1 MREHGKKLLSMMLA
15 LVMVLGM
22 LPAAALAASVPASGS
37 CGAGGDE
44 DDSVTWE
51 LDTDGELTISGT
63 GAMAD
68 FSPASAPWYG
78 HRGEIESV
86 EIDDGV
92 SSIGSYAFS
101 GCEELEEV
109 EISDSVVWIGNN
121 AFDSCTSLDSITI
134 PGSVTGIGGSAFG
147 YCTDLE
153 EIEVEGGNPAY
164 TSIDG
169 VLFTR
174 DRETLVSCPAGME
187 GEYTIPA
194 GVTSIGAGAF
204 SGCDDLERI
213 TIPDS
218 VTRIGDSAFLDC
230 DSLDSVRYTG
240 SPEQWESISMGAG
253 NSCLTEADL
262 SCDLAGPE
270 SPAPPPDGPATG
282 ETNGGSSDSGDSGS
296 DIGDGTGGSGSDSG
310 DGTGDSESD
319 SDGTGTGTGADI
331 GNLTVDDIEA
341 GNDPDAEPAPVP
353 ELEISPIQGEAVK
366 DDPAVTWFERL
377 NVPEEDDALYRL
389 MSGEQ
394 GTDTE
399 TPGIFEEDQ
408 LFTLPARSAGTG
420 SGYQIN
426 EISYVDFTMLDIYAD
441 EYGGLD
447 SLAFTNG
454 KFFTIPITAGD
465 RKVDFDKLQP
475 GDIVHAESFNG
486 VYVTSRPRDEKFDS
500 VKDETCEYIAAV
512 FQAFDRD
519 HPEIF

>member
-187 GEYTIPA
+187 GEYTLPA

-270 SPAPPPDGPATG
+270 SPAPPRTAPPPEKRMAAPAAAAVTPATA
-282 ETNGGSSDSGDSGS
+282 T
-296 DIGDGTGGSGSDSG
+296 
-310 DGTGDSESD
+310 
-319 SDGTGTGTGADI
+319 A
-331 GNLTVDDIEA
+331 
-341 GNDPDAEPAPVP
+341 
-353 ELEISPIQGEAVK
+353 
-366 DDPAVTWFERL
+366 AVTAIMTATMAPATVTAIVTAAAPAQTSATSPWTISR
-377 NVPEEDDALYRL
+377 R
-389 MSGEQ
+389 
-394 GTDTE
+394 GTTL
-399 TPGIFEEDQ
+399 TPS
-408 LFTLPARSAGTG
+408 PPPCPSWR
-420 SGYQIN
+420 
-426 EISYVDFTMLDIYAD
+426 
-441 EYGGLD
+441 
-447 SLAFTNG
+447 
-454 KFFTIPITAGD
+454 
-465 RKVDFDKLQP
+465 
-475 GDIVHAESFNG
+475 
-486 VYVTSRPRDEKFDS
+486 SRPSR
-500 VKDETCEYIAAV
+500 A
-512 FQAFDRD
+512 R
-519 HPEIF
+519 P